1 MCRACHTN
9 VSYSAEELCIL
20 FGAWYNIFVEV
31 DYLFSRNGF
40 LWHVDDHVSV
50 MLVKIVFIVSARCL
64 ALAWRLQLD
73 AAAEREHKPHR
84 QTQQEHHKA
93 HQQQQLH
100 RPLRSQCVMETASR
114 LCCLAQAASCSCLLN
129 CSEADKFYYTH
140 HRVAYNVSLCKAT
153 YE

>member
-1 MCRACHTN
+1 MCLIQLKSFVYFLGHGTTYLLRWTTSSVET
-9 VSYSAEELCIL
+9 VSSGMSMTTSL
-20 FGAWYNIFVEV
+20 F
-31 DYLFSRNGF
+31 
-40 LWHVDDHVSV
+40 

-129 CSEADKFYYTH
+129 CSEADKFYCTH